1 MQKSKVQIHNGKFTR
16 QKFPIAFLNGK
27 IRKAKIHKAKSTRQN
42 SAQQIFARAE
52 RVPHRGGSR
61 VNHTLPARFVRW

>member
-1 MQKSKVQIHNGKFTR
+1 MENSQGKNSHGFS
-16 QKFPIAFLNGK
+16 FNCLN
-27 IRKAKIHKAKSTRQN
+27 AKIF

-52 RVPHRGGSR
+52 RVPPRGGSR

>member
-1 MQKSKVQIHNGKFTR
+1 MENSQGKNFPR
-16 QKFPIAFLNGK
+16 LFFQLKILNAKISHGFFQWEKF
-27 IRKAKIHKAKSTRQN
+27 RKAKF

-52 RVPHRGGSR
+52 RVPPRGGSR